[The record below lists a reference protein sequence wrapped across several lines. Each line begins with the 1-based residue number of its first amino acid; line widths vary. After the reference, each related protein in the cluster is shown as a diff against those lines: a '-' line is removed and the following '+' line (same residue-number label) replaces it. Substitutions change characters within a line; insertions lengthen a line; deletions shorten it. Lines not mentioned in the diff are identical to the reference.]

1 MLGPASFLSLASL
14 SEYSAFAQ
22 PNPNDLYESLLDQAT
37 KAAEKDRFEEALQA
51 FIPAYKIKQEYR
63 VACTIARFSLRVR
76 KRRLLD
82 AARFYETCRRTAPP
96 PETEEGIERRAA
108 ELAEL
113 EVAKAHVMSVSIIA
127 DEGASI
133 HANGDFV
140 GLAPLGFALFFEP
153 GVNVVDARKG
163 KNIISEKLK
172 GERGDV
178 FTVDLKSPRVV
189 DQPIITPTHSALLRV
204 PPAPLKS
211 HSVMPDAHAQSDW
224 NQTHVVVGTAAFI
237 LSVPALGVG
246 TWAQITAIDAD
257 EHKTYFIT
265 QAAQARLHEN
275 MARYDWTID
284 AANRA
289 DQRRV
294 ARQNLATG
302 LFVVAGVLV
311 TTGIVSF
318 TLGDVRI
325 SPRLMGMEGSFVW

>member
-1 MLGPASFLSLASL
+1 MLGPAAFLSLATL
-14 SEYSAFAQ
+14 SEHSAFAQ

-37 KAAEKDRFEEALQA
+37 KAAEKDLFEEALRA

-113 EVAKAHVMSVSIIA
+113 EVAKAHIMSVSIIA

-133 HANGDFV
+133 FANGEFA

-153 GVNVVDARKG
+153 GENVVDA
-163 KNIISEKLK
+163 
-172 GERGDV
+172 
-178 FTVDLKSPRVV
+178 
-189 DQPIITPTHSALLRV
+189 
-204 PPAPLKS
+204 
-211 HSVMPDAHAQSDW
+211 
-224 NQTHVVVGTAAFI
+224 AAFI
-237 LSVPALGVG
+237 LSVPALGLA
-246 TWAQITAIDAD
+246 TWAQVTAIDAD

-275 MARYDWTID
+275 KARYDWTID
-284 AANRA
+284 AANSA

-302 LFVVAGVLV
+302 LFVVSGMLV
-311 TTGIVSF
+311 TTGVVSF
-318 TLGDVRI
+318 ALGDVRF
-325 SPRLMGMEGSFVW
+325 SPQLMGMEGRFVW